1 MRVEKENE
9 ILLTVESEGK
19 DCVIPLSLCFKTN
32 VYLNFPLA
40 SFIAFVVL
48 YPIVLTFVNLSE
60 NPSPWNIMLYVLLG
74 LFVIYLL
81 LVLVAIPLSTH
92 AQSKKFV
99 YARNDYYEDR
109 LHEEV
114 KLTNQTAEQYVK
126 LDLPFSRLLKGK
138 ETKDYFYLVF
148 ALQKR
153 NQKTCEAILKTDL
166 NEETTALLRNKIQQT
181 KRKKK

>member
-1 MRVEKENE
+1 MEKESE

-32 VYLNFPLA
+32 FYLNFPLA
-40 SFIAFVVL
+40 SFIAFLVL
-48 YPIVLTFVNLSE
+48 YPVVLTFVNLSE
-60 NPSPWNIMLYVLLG
+60 NPSLWNIMLYALLG
-74 LFVIYLL
+74 LFGIYLL
-81 LVLVAIPLSTH
+81 LISVAIPLSTH

-114 KLTNQTAEQYVK
+114 KLTDKTAEQYVK

-138 ETKDYFYLVF
+138 ETKEYFYLVF

-153 NQKTCEAILKTDL
+153 NQKACEAILKTDL
-166 NEETTALLRNKIQQT
+166 NEEVTALLRDKIQQT